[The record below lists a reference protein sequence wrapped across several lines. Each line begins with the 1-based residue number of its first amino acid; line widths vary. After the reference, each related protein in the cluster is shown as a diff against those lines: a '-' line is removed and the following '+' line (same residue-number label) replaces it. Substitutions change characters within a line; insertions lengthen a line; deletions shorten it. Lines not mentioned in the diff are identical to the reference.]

1 MVRKA
6 RTKDAKVAA
15 IQGFLDVASVASTP
29 VLLQM
34 MAHFDHRQDGTDRT
48 IFPKG
53 NVAKVMS
60 IDPLPEMDGELSKLV
75 SRGIRRV
82 LRKRFSELPELGN
95 VYLDPALKDYLLPF
109 SQRSASKALRTLVRG
124 SHIPFGFS
132 DKNTIRLFV
141 WWKDIKSAR
150 KKEEWDKS
158 EDEDRYYADR
168 VDLDLS
174 AVAYAD
180 GWKHIGHVAYYN
192 LREDY
197 ATHSGDITSAPK
209 GASEFLDI
217 DISKALAAGVRY
229 IVMNVNVYTQQK
241 FSELDECYAG
251 WMLRDK
257 PQSGEVYDPR
267 TLEDKADIAMEA
279 QAGIPLIADL
289 VERKVIWCD
298 AAMTVARYAPI
309 NVRNNQGTVEL
320 LGKALTNVAKPNVYD
335 LLYLHAKARGTLV
348 DDPKLADVEFSVAK
362 GTQYQLEALASEFMA
377 DAPKAMP
384 KAHTAA
390 A

>member
-1 MVRKA
+1 M
-6 RTKDAKVAA
+6 
-15 IQGFLDVASVASTP
+15 
-29 VLLQM
+29 
-34 MAHFDHRQDGTDRT
+34 
-48 IFPKG
+48 
-53 NVAKVMS
+53 
-60 IDPLPEMDGELSKLV
+60 
-75 SRGIRRV
+75 
-82 LRKRFSELPELGN
+82 
-95 VYLDPALKDYLLPF
+95 
-109 SQRSASKALRTLVRG
+109 
-124 SHIPFGFS
+124 
-132 DKNTIRLFV
+132 
-141 WWKDIKSAR
+141 
-150 KKEEWDKS
+150 
-158 EDEDRYYADR
+158 
-168 VDLDLS
+168 DLDLS

-267 TLEDKADIAMEA
+267 TLEDKADISMEA

-377 DAPKAMP
+377 DAPKP
-384 KAHTAA
+384 VKKARAA
-390 A
+390 AA